1 MGNSTSNIENTYN
14 KWENPAKL
22 FGPNYSGPFVHP
34 SVTDYKRQ
42 VEDVYQNRTLI
53 DNNLEK
59 MLKFKDKE
67 CLGIRKQIGENQYE
81 KKYTYFSYGEIY
93 NFCVNTA
100 KNLHAQS
107 EDLIVEDTYNNINFK
122 LIGIFSKNCVEWV
135 VFDHAC
141 QMDSITTVTLYSTLG
156 QEAFHHIC
164 QETKISTIC
173 VSPDLVNML
182 IECKKKFNIETLR
195 NVILFDFTT
204 NCKNVAE
211 LQTQLQEAGLRT
223 IFFTDLLKENKTVNY
238 NELSISKPDTVLT
251 ICYTSGTTGL
261 PKGVMII
268 QRNMISMLEIC
279 IRDSGVPLDENG
291 CHISFLPL
299 AHIMER
305 IIMSGFLSVAAK
317 IGFISGSVKTT
328 LLEDIGI
335 LKPTLLF
342 LVPRVL
348 QTFKAKIWELV
359 KSLPSFKKNLFF
371 KALETKHY
379 NFKKYGI
386 ITHFLYDKLVFKT
399 IAQKFGG
406 KLKCILC
413 ASAPLPKDIADDF
426 KLLLSI
432 PIIEGWGMTELC
444 GPAFATKY
452 SDLTNNS
459 AGGVISTSYM
469 KIVDVPELGY
479 TQNSVVDGV
488 VCPSGEI
495 CIKGPSTCIGYYKN
509 PEETSRAFD
518 SEGFLHTG
526 DVGCITPYGNGIK
539 IVDRVKEIFKLSQG
553 EYIIPNKLENIYG
566 NSKYVTN
573 ILIYGNSMKN
583 NIIGIIVPNKRE
595 CARFLGMDR
604 IENVDDIK
612 ENPLL
617 IAEIRKD
624 FERLAQEANFNSL
637 EKVVYFI
644 LSNEEFTIE
653 NECMTPTL
661 KMVRKKIELKFKDE
675 IEKCYKSI
683 VPK

>member
-1 MGNSTSNIENTYN
+1 MGNSTSNTENTYN
-14 KWENPAKL
+14 KWENPAKH

-93 NFCVNTA
+93 NFCVNAA

-135 VFDHAC
+135 VLDHAC

-204 NCKNVAE
+204 NCNNVAE

-238 NELSISKPDTVLT
+238 KELSISKPDTVLT

-359 KSLPSFKKNLFF
+359 NSLPSFKKNLFF

-379 NFKKYGI
+379 NFKNYGI

-479 TQNSVVDGV
+479 TQNSVVNGV

-553 EYIIPNKLENIYG
+553 EYIIPNKLENVYG

>member
-14 KWENPAKL
+14 KWENPAKH

-67 CLGIRKQIGENQYE
+67 CLGIRKEIGENQYE

-279 IRDSGVPLDENG
+279 IRDSGIPLDENG